1 MLYLLL
7 DEISACLKIDN
18 QLVGQ
23 TPFKTCSQQCWDH
36 RMSIDLDRARELEI
50 AVYWKDY
57 RYVSHVA
64 WFGVGRER
72 SPHPSPKTHR
82 GSVPGYVRC
91 RMICYSCV
99 LTV

>member
-1 MLYLLL
+1 MWMSCLLL

-57 RYVSHVA
+57 RYVSNIQGGMLLNRACWV
-64 WFGVGRER
+64 
-72 SPHPSPKTHR
+72 SQ
-82 GSVPGYVRC
+82 
-91 RMICYSCV
+91 
-99 LTV
+99 

>member
-1 MLYLLL
+1 MDVMCLLL

-64 WFGVGRER
+64 WFGWVVS
-72 SPHPSPKTHR
+72 SPPSHPEH
-82 GSVPGYVRC
+82 
-91 RMICYSCV
+91 
-99 LTV
+99 TVSLSRLCQM

>member
-64 WFGVGRER
+64 WFGGGWVL
-72 SPHPSPKTHR
+72 PPPSTQNTQRVFPR
-82 GSVPGYVRC
+82 
-91 RMICYSCV
+91 
-99 LTV
+99 L